1 MELLNSVNF
10 QGKDYMFGTLMPKL
24 SSYAMLGE
32 FASFTVLNV
41 IVVFDNN
48 SLYFFA
54 MSRLSNKKI
63 VSVMTVPF
71 NQITGFKV
79 SRVLFGIAKKIHL
92 NISGYGKLILQVN
105 NKVKNLNNQANSI
118 QNLLQVLPK

>member
-1 MELLNSVNF
+1 
-10 QGKDYMFGTLMPKL
+10 
-24 SSYAMLGE
+24 
-32 FASFTVLNV
+32 
-41 IVVFDNN
+41 
-48 SLYFFA
+48 

-105 NKVKNLNNQANSI
+105 NKVKDLDNQANSI